1 MNKQAAML
9 YELQCIALGNSAFNC
24 VQIKK
29 PQRNANIWPNICYIF
44 NLTTCKGDINISK
57 QIQKSKFRNTRAPP
71 TLSPFSIML
80 EKMLSPLPPHRC
92 ESQEGTTV
100 WCPSLAPLCLAS
112 SPGRGGTEVIKNTAS
127 PSVWAWCVSGL
138 LSLWRCR
145 LSGFPP
151 YEVTGDKTKI
161 RYQHVCQL
169 STIPSVFPDK
179 TRLAS
184 WLQNFHKAWTI
195 LTDATKKGNVIK
207 FEPVSLKIKCGE
219 CLA

>member
-1 MNKQAAML
+1 ML
-9 YELQCIALGNSAFNC
+9 YELHCIARRDGAFHC
-24 VQIKK
+24 AQIKK
-29 PQRNANIWPNICYIF
+29 PQRNVNLWPDIWLLHF

-57 QIQKSKFRNTRAPP
+57 QTKRANS
-71 TLSPFSIML
+71 TTQMPF
-80 EKMLSPLPPHRC
+80 LPYCHFYNAGNDVITFAAYRC

-100 WCPSLAPLCLAS
+100 WCPSLAPLGRAS
-112 SPGRGGTEVIKNTAS
+112 LPGRGGTEVIKNTAS
-127 PSVWAWCVSGL
+127 PSVWARCVSGL

-151 YEVTGDKTKI
+151 YEVIGDKTKI

-195 LTDATKKGNVIK
+195 LTDASKKGNVIK
-207 FEPVSLKIKCGE
+207 FEPVSLKIKCGK
-219 CLA
+219 CWA